1 MELMFDRK
9 KNFEERIWFI
19 HHYASWVKKV
29 PNKVWSKQHANFI
42 DSLMLNAKNFGLSS
56 KEYLDMK
63 DAGNQV
69 RKIRMAKT
77 K

>member
-9 KNFEERIWFI
+9 KNFEERLWFI
-19 HHYASWVKKV
+19 HHYANWVKKT
-29 PNKVWSKQHANFI
+29 PNKVWSKQHADFI
-42 DSLMLNAKNFGLSS
+42 DSLMLSAQDYSLSS

-63 DAGNQV
+63 DVGSRVKN
-69 RKIRMAKT
+69 IRMAKT